1 VLSTNKI
8 KFIKSLQQKKYRI
21 ENGLFVAEGEKIVNE
36 ALTFVPES
44 IVGVYHTS
52 DYHVSKNET
61 NHEIISDKELS
72 RISGLKSPNK
82 CLALIR
88 TGFQPKVSDNNTG
101 TLVLDGIQDPG
112 NLGTIIR
119 TADWFGI
126 KKIICSEDTVEF
138 YNSKV
143 LQATMGSIFHVE
155 IAYTNIKEF
164 LSAADNNIYGAV
176 LDGKNLNEN
185 IFEEDPI
192 IVIGNESKGI
202 SIEVRN
208 LLTHPI
214 TIKKNGFAESL
225 NAGVATG
232 IILSHWRVK

>member
-1 VLSTNKI
+1 VLSANKI
-8 KFIKSLQQKKYRI
+8 KFIKSLQQKKNRI
-21 ENGLFVAEGEKIVNE
+21 ESGHFVAEGEKIVNE

-44 IVGVYHTS
+44 ILCIYHTA
-52 DYHVSKNET
+52 DFVIDNAEIPHEIVSK
-61 NHEIISDKELS
+61 KELD

-88 TGFQPKVSDNNTG
+88 TDFKPKVSGNNKG

-126 KKIICSEDTVEF
+126 EKIVCSEDTVDC

-143 LQATMGSIFHVE
+143 LQSTMGSIFHMH
-155 IAYTNIKEF
+155 ISYTNLLKF
-164 LSAADNNIYGAV
+164 LSEGNKKIYGAV
-176 LDGKNLNEN
+176 LDGKKLNAN
-185 IFEEDPI
+185 IFEDDPI

-202 SIEVRN
+202 SPEIKRIIS
-208 LLTHPI
+208 HPI
-214 TIKKNGFAESL
+214 TIEKIGLAESL

-232 IILSHWRVK
+232 IILSNWRLK